1 MVLIPPV
8 LEAPPML
15 FRQLFDHETFT
26 YTYLLADEE
35 TGTAVLID
43 PVLEQVDRDLGL
55 LEELG
60 LKLAYVCETH
70 VHADHVTG
78 AGVLRDRTGAKTVI
92 SKKAGA
98 ACADL
103 PARDGDVLHFGRYT
117 LEVRE
122 TPGHTNGCL
131 TFVTGDHLMAFTGD
145 ALFIRGC
152 GRTDFQEGDAR
163 TLFAS
168 VHDKLFTLPD
178 DCAIYPGHD
187 YKGRTKSTVG
197 EEKRL
202 NPRLGGGK
210 TVEDFVGIMNALE
223 LAPPKRLEESVPANQ
238 NCGRLPAPRNA

>member
-1 MVLIPPV
+1 
-8 LEAPPML
+8 
-15 FRQLFDHETFT
+15 
-26 YTYLLADEE
+26 
-35 TGTAVLID
+35 
-43 PVLEQVDRDLGL
+43 
-55 LEELG
+55 
-60 LKLAYVCETH
+60 
-70 VHADHVTG
+70 
-78 AGVLRDRTGAKTVI
+78 
-92 SKKAGA
+92 
-98 ACADL
+98 
-103 PARDGDVLHFGRYT
+103 
-117 LEVRE
+117 
-122 TPGHTNGCL
+122 
-131 TFVTGDHLMAFTGD
+131 VTGDHLMAFTGD